1 MTLNELLHE
10 LDVLLQNIPGDK
22 EKIAAQN
29 AVKERLHRH
38 SPFKNEPVD
47 CVLWLHADAI
57 TANEYNPNTMAPVEK
72 RLLKHSLETEGF
84 TQPVVVSPLKEKY
97 QLVDGFH
104 RYQLGKNI
112 VKSSGG
118 LTGYLPATVVNAD
131 SQGLAERVA
140 ATVRHNRA
148 RGKHQIDAMS
158 GVVRDLSRLG
168 WEDEKIGLELGMDTD
183 EVLRLKQISGLAE
196 LFAGEKFSEAWTV
209 K

>member
-10 LDVLLQNIPGDK
+10 LDGLLQSIAGDK
-22 EKIAAQN
+22 DKIAVLN
-29 AVKERLHRH
+29 AVKQRLHRH

-47 CVLWLHADAI
+47 CVVWPHASTI
-57 TANEYNPNTMAPVEK
+57 SANDYNPNTMAPVEK
-72 RLLKHSLETEGF
+72 RLLKHSLQTEGF

-112 VKSSGG
+112 VQSSEG
-118 LTGYLPATVVNAD
+118 LTGYLPVTVINPG
-131 SQGLAERVA
+131 SQGLPERVA

-158 GVVRDLSRLG
+158 DVVRDLSRQG
-168 WEDEKIGLELGMDTD
+168 WSDDKISQELGMDGD

-196 LFAGEKFSEAWTV
+196 LFAGEHFSEAWTV